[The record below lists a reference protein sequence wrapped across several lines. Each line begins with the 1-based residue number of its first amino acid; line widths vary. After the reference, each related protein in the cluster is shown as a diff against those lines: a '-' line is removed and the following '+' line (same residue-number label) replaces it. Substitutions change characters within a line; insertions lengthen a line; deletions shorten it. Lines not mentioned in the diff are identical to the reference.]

1 MTTLLKVLSIDERKI
16 DKLLKLLDIVDYD
29 PETKTL
35 TVNSDITIKIKGDY
49 KIDSDKHMRMNS
61 NYNEEDPELK
71 IPYSLFWNSDEGE
84 FRNIQKQTNDI
95 LSNNDDCGCGDN

>member
-61 NYNEEDPELK
+61 NYTE
-71 IPYSLFWNSDEGE
+71 
-84 FRNIQKQTNDI
+84 
-95 LSNNDDCGCGDN
+95 